1 MKFYSKH
8 LIEYLKTVRQVGR
21 WVSWPCSEKKK
32 SSNQFDVMKRKLRGL
47 VASQK
52 VINHNVTND

>member
-32 SSNQFDVMKRKLRGL
+32 VP
-47 VASQK
+47 
-52 VINHNVTND
+52 TNLML